1 MLLVV
6 AAVAVAFGGASRHAA
21 GNGENGAVAAAAAFG
36 GASGHAAGNGEN
48 GAVVA
53 AAFGGASGHAACNLK
68 PSKGRRH

>member
-1 MLLVV
+1 MVV

-21 GNGENGAVAAAAAFG
+21 GNE
-36 GASGHAAGNGEN
+36 EN

>member
-1 MLLVV
+1 MSTLELLVV

-21 GNGENGAVAAAAAFG
+21 GNGENGAVVA
-36 GASGHAAGNGEN
+36 
-48 GAVVA
+48 A